1 MQNQLFKQLG
11 PEAKKDWPFVGDVVC
26 VQLMGEGV
34 FHVPYLQDASY
45 YGLGG
50 VIVKEAR
57 SPLEKLR
64 RRVPGAMAVG
74 RLRDFVQKDN
84 SKFQVEDMK
93 PTKEENSTINQ
104 SYVFSESDMKN
115 GVKKA
120 VNVEVTGCFK
130 ESFPN
135 LPDVNSLAVDFPDKG
150 FHHLT
155 KFYLIHTVYYAKSVS
170 IEVTIG
176 NQKDKYTVKETI
188 PLGFKL
194 RKYNF
199 GTDGKLSKFKD
210 LSERNWSVT
219 WIEKS
224 KIRTPMDRLP
234 KVPAEKQSES
244 EDSDG
249 YFTLPGACAATRD
262 S

>member
-1 MQNQLFKQLG
+1 MQNQLFKQLV
-11 PEAKKDWPFVGDVVC
+11 PKARKNWPFVGDVVC

-34 FHVPYLQDASY
+34 FPVPFLKDASY
-45 YGLGG
+45 YDLGG

-57 SPLEKLR
+57 SPFEKLR

-74 RLRDFVQKDN
+74 RLQDFVVKEK
-84 SKFQVEDMK
+84 SSFLMEDMK
-93 PTKEENSTINQ
+93 PVREEGSTLNQ
-104 SYVFSESDMKN
+104 SYSFSENDMRN
-115 GVKKA
+115 GLKKSIS
-120 VNVEVTGCFK
+120 VEVNGCYK
-130 ESFPN
+130 KYYPV
-135 LPDVNSLAVDFPDKG
+135 LPEVNSLLVDILNKG

-155 KFYLIHTVYYAKSVS
+155 KFYLIHTVYYATSVR
-170 IEVTIG
+170 IDVTVG
-176 NQKDKYTVKETI
+176 DERDQYYVHDTI

-199 GTDGKLSKFKD
+199 AQDGKLTKYKD
-210 LSERNWSVT
+210 LSDQKWMVT

-234 KVPAEKQSES
+234 NVPHDRPSHS

-249 YFTLPGACAATRD
+249 YVTLPGARAGTRD